1 MQKTDE
7 TKIDY
12 FTPVIVGVG
21 QLIDRPNENEE
32 GLEPLSLIIRALE
45 IADEDSCCKFLE
57 KADYID
63 IQNITSRSYENISGM
78 IIDRLNLSPDHCV
91 YHDVSGELPIKN
103 LCEAANRIA
112 NGSSK
117 VSVICGGESTW
128 SVKRAK
134 NRELILGSWSGT
146 ESNATSWIPTVDD
159 IVRKYHLHLPV
170 RAYALYENACRSK
183 WKQSLS
189 EAQRES
195 GELQKRASEIASTN
209 DFSWTKSSKDI
220 DSIIIPSPKN
230 KLIAWPYTKLM
241 VANNNLNSGTAIII
255 TSLGL
260 ANELGINPNKLI
272 YIHAGGYASEPDSI
286 LERDSYYH
294 SAAMEA
300 VFDRL
305 FKANKLTMNDITYTE
320 IYSCFPCV
328 TKIAKRIIHPP
339 LNQDL
344 TVVGG
349 MTFCRSQLSNFMSQA
364 IVHMVRK
371 LRIKG
376 TYGMLYGNG
385 HYLTH
390 AAGAIISTQRPST
403 NLLPINL
410 DLQERADLRMG
421 EIPDLIE
428 QYEGVGII
436 ETYTVVYDKNSIALF
451 WIIVARTPK
460 NKRFVA
466 ITKDNVSGCQAPS
479 LNSSIEI
486 IGMNGQSIIQDGYNV
501 WVWHG

>member
-1 MQKTDE
+1 MQKMHE

-21 QLIDRPNENEE
+21 QLIDRPDENED
-32 GLEPLSLIIRALE
+32 GLEPLNLIIKALE
-45 IADEDSCCKFLE
+45 IADEDSCYKFLA
-57 KADYID
+57 KTDYID

-78 IIDRLNLSPDHCV
+78 IIHRLNLSPNHCV

-146 ESNATSWIPTVDD
+146 ESNSESWIPKVED

-183 WKQSLS
+183 WKQSII

-195 GELQKRASEIASTN
+195 GELQKRASEIASSN
-209 DFSWTKSSKDI
+209 DFSWTKSRKNI
-220 DSIIIPSPKN
+220 DNIIMPSTKN

-260 ANELGINPNKLI
+260 ANELGINPKKLI

-294 SAAMEA
+294 SSAMEA
-300 VFDRL
+300 VFDRI
-305 FKANKLTMNDITYTE
+305 FTANNLTMKDIVYTE

-328 TKIAKRIIHPP
+328 TKMAKRIIHPQ

-349 MTFCRSQLSNFMSQA
+349 MTFCRGQLSNFMSQA
-364 IVHMVRK
+364 IVDMVRK

-390 AAGAIISTQRPST
+390 AAGTIISTQRPST
-403 NLLPINL
+403 KLLPINL
-410 DLQERADLRMG
+410 NLQDRANSKMG
-421 EIPDLIE
+421 EIPDLIG
-428 QYEGVGII
+428 QYEGAGII
-436 ETYTVVYDKNSIALF
+436 ETYTLVYNKNSIELF
-451 WIIVARTPK
+451 WIIVARTPE

-466 ITKDNVSGCQAPS
+466 ITKQNASRGHAPS
-479 LNSSIEI
+479 LNSSIDI
-486 IGMNGQSIIQDGYNV
+486 NGMHGKSIIQDGYNI
-501 WVWHG
+501 WVW